1 MIDNGLEFF
10 TKWQKIIYAIQGGIY
25 IFYINDT
32 RGGGEYRQVEMTVF
46 SLQLTVKFSIVVIA
60 FVIKMRYA
68 SGRRIYGFPV
78 W

>member
-1 MIDNGLEFF
+1 MIDNGLEPF
-10 TKWQKIIYAIQGGIY
+10 TKWQKIIYAIQGGTY
-25 IFYINDT
+25 IFCINDT
-32 RGGGEYRQVEMTVF
+32 RRGEYRQVEMTVF